1 MNLKILTTLSL
12 ALVAASV
19 TIDVQ
24 PAHAWKH
31 GVNQRQN
38 RQENRIQNGRQG
50 GSLNRREAHR
60 LNRQQNA
67 LETKE
72 ARFRASGNGL
82 NASERARLQ
91 LHQNQL
97 SQNIYQQKHDPQT
110 RFNSPNHNPG
120 KQLFDVNQTQNNQDK
135 RIYNG
140 IQSGELTRREAT
152 RLDNQQDRF
161 EVKEAQMRQNGLTL
175 NERRKLDAHQDQMN
189 RNIYNQKHD
198 AQDR

>member
-1 MNLKILTTLSL
+1 MNLKVLTTLSL
-12 ALVAASV
+12 ALVAATV
-19 TIDVQ
+19 VVDVQ

-31 GVNQRQN
+31 GINQRQN
-38 RQENRIQNGRQG
+38 RQANRIQNGMQN
-50 GSLNRREAHR
+50 GSLNRREKHR

-67 LETKE
+67 LELKE

-82 NASERARLQ
+82 NATERARLQ

-110 RFNSPNHNPG
+110 RFNQPNHNPG
-120 KQLFDVNQTQNNQDK
+120 NQLFDINQNQNNHDK

-140 IQSGELTRREAT
+140 IQSGELTRREAN

-161 EVKEAQMRQNGLTL
+161 ENREAQMRQNGLTL
-175 NERRKLDAHQDQMN
+175 NERRKLDAHQDQMS